1 MEPVAIS
8 FSRPDPSSPAAVG
21 SAQFAVVRRG
31 FSQEEVRD
39 FLRMV
44 SSELSRLQER
54 ERFLESELRAM
65 QTRGMSAP
73 GVLDEETITTLLGEE
88 TARVLSTAREAAQ
101 QMRLRAAETAERL
114 VREASSDAARIRQE
128 AELESARR
136 RSDAAAD
143 VENEIELAKQQGRD
157 MVNEAREY
165 REKVL
170 SELARRRELAR
181 EQIEQLIHARDRLV
195 MAFDRARVAANDVVG
210 DLTEFD
216 DLAAEVER
224 AATTQS
230 TFFDHTK
237 VPDAI
242 PQRSP
247 EADHETREVEV
258 GDDVNDVE
266 VDESLPAV
274 PTGDA
279 ADENPVVDEVVDEM
293 VIDASDVVDTIV
305 VEEPNTD
312 DVPVDMPVGMAD
324 HPSMDPPAGE
334 HIAEV
339 VQLFGRRET
348 EIADGPQPQD
358 TQPQDTQPV
367 EPDPVQPAP
376 TTPAPRS
383 QKGGKKS
390 VDDLFASLKQTN
402 TAEIAKKSAGS
413 TTKQTT
419 KAESTQTP
427 ETKRPKA
434 VVPKVDVERFMRR
447 DESLAPMFTA
457 IARKFK
463 RVLADEEN
471 AVLTYLQ
478 GKKSV
483 VALEKMLASADQQT
497 QSYVD
502 AVVEDLMSA
511 AMAGAKSVS
520 SSLKADLRKK
530 VTNAAVMQVLSKS
543 IDESIVQPIRER
555 MQRCVEQSN
564 GDREQMSSLVRSVY
578 REWKLQRLDQ
588 VVGDVTCLAYSRGAY
603 LALAKGTPVCW
614 MFDPNGPKCPDAED
628 NALAGDTPL
637 GTAFPTGHEHPI
649 AHAGCRCLVAPVRD

>member
-1 MEPVAIS
+1 MGSVAIS

-195 MAFDRARVAANDVVG
+195 VAFDRARVAANDVVG

-242 PQRSP
+242 PQRAP
-247 EADHETREVEV
+247 EADQVSADDEVADIEIDEAPSADRT
-258 GDDVNDVE
+258 DD
-266 VDESLPAV
+266 AV
-274 PTGDA
+274 
-279 ADENPVVDEVVDEM
+279 ADEHVSGEAVVDAPEVVDAIVIADEPTADETPAEM
-293 VIDASDVVDTIV
+293 PT
-305 VEEPNTD
+305 
-312 DVPVDMPVGMAD
+312 GMAD
-324 HPSMDPPAGE
+324 HPSMDPPSGE

-348 EIADGPQPQD
+348 EVSDGPQSSDMLPIE
-358 TQPQDTQPV
+358 PV
-367 EPDPVQPAP
+367 LPEPAP
-376 TTPAPRS
+376 ATSSPKQRS
-383 QKGGKKS
+383 GNKKS
-390 VDDLFASLKQTN
+390 VDDLFASLKQTS
-402 TAEIAKKSAGS
+402 TADVAKKTTGS
-413 TTKQTT
+413 KPQRSP
-419 KAESTQTP
+419 KAEAPSTS
-427 ETKRPKA
+427 EAKRPMA
-434 VVPKVDVERFMRR
+434 VVPKVDIERFTRR
-447 DESLAPMFTA
+447 DESLAPIITA

-471 AVLTYLQ
+471 AMLTYLQ
-478 GKKSV
+478 GKKNV
-483 VALEKMLASADQQT
+483 VALEKMLAPADQQT

-578 REWKLQRLDQ
+578 REWKMQRLDQ

-603 LALAKGTPVCW
+603 LALATGTPVCW

>member
-1 MEPVAIS
+1 MAIS

-21 SAQFAVVRRG
+21 SAQFEVVRRG

-65 QTRGMSAP
+65 QTRGMSSP
-73 GVLDEETITTLLGEE
+73 GALDEETITTLLGEE

-101 QMRLRAAETAERL
+101 HMRLRAAETAERL

-128 AELESARR
+128 AELEAARR

-195 MAFDRARVAANDVVG
+195 SAFDRARVAANDVVG
-210 DLTEFD
+210 DLAEFD
-216 DLAAEVER
+216 DLSAEVER
-224 AATTQS
+224 AALTQS

-242 PQRSP
+242 PQRTNDTDLEEPVRGQEEEVAEVVEIEDARVNEVDDLSTNV
-247 EADHETREVEV
+247 ELNVENDREVV
-258 GDDVNDVE
+258 SVQDSTLAAPQ
-266 VDESLPAV
+266 DE
-274 PTGDA
+274 
-279 ADENPVVDEVVDEM
+279 
-293 VIDASDVVDTIV
+293 ASDK
-305 VEEPNTD
+305 PA
-312 DVPVDMPVGMAD
+312 GMAD
-324 HPSMDPPAGE
+324 HPSMDPPSNE
-334 HIAEV
+334 RIADV
-339 VQLFGRRET
+339 VQLFGRRDTVSEPT
-348 EIADGPQPQD
+348 PTQEPSSPKATTNDEQPEK
-358 TQPQDTQPV
+358 PV
-367 EPDPVQPAP
+367 SLTNTKANG
-376 TTPAPRS
+376 S
-383 QKGGKKS
+383 GKKS
-390 VDDLFASLKQTN
+390 VDDLFASLKQTS
-402 TAEIAKKSAGS
+402 TADIAKKTVTS
-413 TTKQTT
+413 
-419 KAESTQTP
+419 KATP
-427 ETKRPKA
+427 KTPAKDTAKPTAQRVNA
-434 VVPKVDVERFMRR
+434 VVPKVDVERFVQR
-447 DESLAPMFTA
+447 DAAIAPMITT

-471 AVLTYLQ
+471 AMLTYLQ

-483 VALEKMLASADQQT
+483 VALEKLLPAADQQVHA
-497 QSYVD
+497 YVE
-502 AVVEDLMSA
+502 AVVDDLMGA
-511 AMAGAKSVS
+511 AMTGAKSVS

-543 IDESIVQPIRER
+543 IDESIVRPLRER
-555 MQRCVEQSN
+555 IQRCVEQSG
-564 GDREQMSSLVRSVY
+564 GDREQMASLVRSAY
-578 REWKLQRLDQ
+578 REWKMQRLDQ
-588 VVGDVTCLAYSRGAY
+588 VVGDVTCFAYSRGAY
-603 LALAKGTPVCW
+603 LALSTGTSVCW

>member
-1 MEPVAIS
+1 VAIS

-21 SAQFAVVRRG
+21 SAQFEVVRRG

-65 QTRGMSAP
+65 QTRGMSSP

-101 QMRLRAAETAERL
+101 HMRSRAAETAERL

-128 AELESARR
+128 AELEAARR
-136 RSDAAAD
+136 RSDAVAD

-157 MVNEAREY
+157 MVIEAREY

-195 MAFDRARVAANDVVG
+195 SAFDRARVAANDVVG
-210 DLTEFD
+210 DLAEFD
-216 DLAAEVER
+216 DLSAEVER
-224 AATTQS
+224 AATAQS

-242 PQRSP
+242 PQRGVEKGVGASTTGNH
-247 EADHETREVEV
+247 EAEALVQDQS
-258 GDDVNDVE
+258 D
-266 VDESLPAV
+266 
-274 PTGDA
+274 
-279 ADENPVVDEVVDEM
+279 VDEVGIE
-293 VIDASDVVDTIV
+293 VISEVVDGRQAV
-305 VEEPNTD
+305 GADVEDQLTTESV
-312 DVPVDMPVGMAD
+312 DVPISESVTEIPDGMTD
-324 HPSMDPPAGE
+324 HPSMDPPSTE
-334 HIAEV
+334 HIAQV
-339 VQLFGRRET
+339 VQLFGRRESVVEAT
-348 EIADGPQPQD
+348 PPQRSSASVVTADEPTVD
-358 TQPQDTQPV
+358 KTPV
-367 EPDPVQPAP
+367 VTPPATKP
-376 TTPAPRS
+376 KAV
-383 QKGGKKS
+383 GKKS

-402 TAEIAKKSAGS
+402 TADIAKKASS
-413 TTKQTT
+413 TPSLAKVTSKEKPTGP
-419 KAESTQTP
+419 S
-427 ETKRPKA
+427 TKRAIP
-434 VVPKVDVERFMRR
+434 VVPRVDVELFTKR
-447 DESLAPMFTA
+447 DAQIGPMITT

-471 AVLTYLQ
+471 AMLTYLQ

-483 VALEKMLASADQQT
+483 VALEKLLPSADQQA
-497 QSYVD
+497 QAYVD
-502 AVVEDLMSA
+502 SVVDDLMVA

-530 VTNAAVMQVLSKS
+530 VTNSAVMQVLSKA
-543 IDESIVQPIRER
+543 IDESIVRPLRDRIQ
-555 MQRCVEQSN
+555 QCVEQSD
-564 GDREQMSSLVRSVY
+564 GDREQMASLVRSAY
-578 REWKLQRLDQ
+578 REWKMQRLDQ
-588 VVGDVTCLAYSRGAY
+588 MVGDVTCFAYSRGAY
-603 LALAKGTPVCW
+603 LALATGTPVCW

>member
-1 MEPVAIS
+1 MDSVAIS

-195 MAFDRARVAANDVVG
+195 VAFDRARVAANDVVG

-247 EADHETREVEV
+247 EIDRESGIDEVAGDVVEVEV
-258 GDDVNDVE
+258 EVNELPSSDHTDD
-266 VDESLPAV
+266 A
-274 PTGDA
+274 A
-279 ADENPVVDEVVDEM
+279 ADERVSDDAVVDAPEVVDTVVITNEPIVDDTPAEM
-293 VIDASDVVDTIV
+293 PT
-305 VEEPNTD
+305 
-312 DVPVDMPVGMAD
+312 GMAD
-324 HPSMDPPAGE
+324 HPSMDPPSGE

-348 EIADGPQPQD
+348 EVGDAPQPSD
-358 TQPQDTQPV
+358 
-367 EPDPVQPAP
+367 VQPIEPASSE
-376 TTPAPRS
+376 PAPVAS
-383 QKGGKKS
+383 VPKSKNGGKKS
-390 VDDLFASLKQTN
+390 VDDLFASLKQTS
-402 TAEIAKKSAGS
+402 TADVAKKTTGSKSQRSPKAEAPSTS
-413 TTKQTT
+413 TTT
-419 KAESTQTP
+419 
-427 ETKRPKA
+427 RPKA
-434 VVPKVDVERFMRR
+434 VVPKVDVERFTRR
-447 DESLAPMFTA
+447 DESLAPMITA

-471 AVLTYLQ
+471 AMLTYLQ
-478 GKKSV
+478 GKKNV
-483 VALEKMLASADQQT
+483 VALEKMLAPADQQT

-543 IDESIVQPIRER
+543 IDESIIQPIRER

-564 GDREQMSSLVRSVY
+564 GDREEMSSLVRSAY

-603 LALAKGTPVCW
+603 LALATGTPVCW

>member
-1 MEPVAIS
+1 VAIS

-21 SAQFAVVRRG
+21 SAQFEVVRRG

-65 QTRGMSAP
+65 QTRGMSSP
-73 GVLDEETITTLLGEE
+73 GALDEETITTLLGEE

-170 SELARRRELAR
+170 TELARRRELAR

-195 MAFDRARVAANDVVG
+195 SAFDRARVAANDVVG
-210 DLTEFD
+210 DLAEFD
-216 DLAAEVER
+216 DLSAEVER
-224 AATTQS
+224 AAMTQS

-242 PQRSP
+242 PQRG
-247 EADHETREVEV
+247 AD
-258 GDDVNDVE
+258 D
-266 VDESLPAV
+266 
-274 PTGDA
+274 
-279 ADENPVVDEVVDEM
+279 VVDETTDDEQMVSDEVAESTVVDEIVDATPEVVDIEVM
-293 VIDASDVVDTIV
+293 EPPVQDSTITTTNDDAS
-305 VEEPNTD
+305 E
-312 DVPVDMPVGMAD
+312 MPSGMAD
-324 HPSMDPPAGE
+324 HPSMDPPSAE

-339 VQLFGRRET
+339 VQLFGRRDSVT
-348 EIADGPQPQD
+348 ES
-358 TQPQDTQPV
+358 T
-367 EPDPVQPAP
+367 PVQESPLPVVEMDESEVAQPEAP
-376 TTPAPRS
+376 VSAKPKTS
-383 QKGGKKS
+383 SKKS
-390 VDDLFASLKQTN
+390 VDDLFASLKQTS
-402 TAEIAKKSAGS
+402 TADIAKKTASS
-413 TTKQTT
+413 KPKTTPIVDVPT
-419 KAESTQTP
+419 KPIA
-427 ETKRPKA
+427 KRVNA
-434 VVPKVDVERFMRR
+434 VVPKLDVERFTQR
-447 DESLAPMFTA
+447 DAALSPMITT

-471 AVLTYLQ
+471 AMLTYLQ

-483 VALEKMLASADQQT
+483 VALEKLLLPADQQAQT
-497 QSYVD
+497 YVD
-502 AVVEDLMSA
+502 AVVEDLMGA
-511 AMAGAKSVS
+511 AMTGAKSVS

-543 IDESIVQPIRER
+543 IDESIVRPLRER
-555 MQRCVEQSN
+555 IQRCVEQSS
-564 GDREQMSSLVRSVY
+564 GDREQMASLVRSAY
-578 REWKLQRLDQ
+578 REWKMQRLDQ
-588 VVGDVTCLAYSRGAY
+588 VVGDVTCFAYSRGAY
-603 LALAKGTPVCW
+603 LALSTGTSVCW

-628 NALAGDTPL
+628 NALAGDMPL

>member
-1 MEPVAIS
+1 MAIS

-21 SAQFAVVRRG
+21 SAQFEVVRRG

-65 QTRGMSAP
+65 QTRGMSSP
-73 GVLDEETITTLLGEE
+73 GALDEETITTLLGEE

-128 AELESARR
+128 AELESARQ

-170 SELARRRELAR
+170 TELARRRELAR

-195 MAFDRARVAANDVVG
+195 SAFDRARVAANDVVG
-210 DLTEFD
+210 DLAEFD
-216 DLAAEVER
+216 DLSAEVER
-224 AATTQS
+224 AAITQS

-242 PQRSP
+242 PQR
-247 EADHETREVEV
+247 EA
-258 GDDVNDVE
+258 GD
-266 VDESLPAV
+266 
-274 PTGDA
+274 
-279 ADENPVVDEVVDEM
+279 VVDETTDDEQTVSHEVAESTVVDEI
-293 VIDASDVVDTIV
+293 VDATPEVVDIEV
-305 VEEPNTD
+305 AEPPVQESVATSTD
-312 DVPVDMPVGMAD
+312 DVASEMPSGMAD
-324 HPSMDPPAGE
+324 HPSMDPPSAE

-339 VQLFGRRET
+339 VQLFGRRDSVTESTPVQESPSPVVEMDET
-348 EIADGPQPQD
+348 EVDQPEA
-358 TQPQDTQPV
+358 PV
-367 EPDPVQPAP
+367 
-376 TTPAPRS
+376 TNKSKTS
-383 QKGGKKS
+383 SKKS
-390 VDDLFASLKQTN
+390 VDDLFASLKQTS
-402 TAEIAKKSAGS
+402 TADIAKKTAS
-413 TTKQTT
+413 TKPE
-419 KAESTQTP
+419 ATP
-427 ETKRPKA
+427 TADVPAKPIAKRVNA
-434 VVPKVDVERFMRR
+434 VVPKVDVERFTQR
-447 DESLAPMFTA
+447 DAALAPMITTT
-457 IARKFK
+457 ARKFK

-471 AVLTYLQ
+471 AMLTYLQ

-483 VALEKMLASADQQT
+483 VALEKLLPPADQQV

-502 AVVEDLMSA
+502 AVVEDLMGA
-511 AMAGAKSVS
+511 AMTGAKSVS

-543 IDESIVQPIRER
+543 IDESIVRPLRER
-555 MQRCVEQSN
+555 IQRCVEQSS
-564 GDREQMSSLVRSVY
+564 GDREQMASLVRSAY
-578 REWKLQRLDQ
+578 REWKMQRLDQ
-588 VVGDVTCLAYSRGAY
+588 VVGDVTCFAYSRGAY
-603 LALAKGTPVCW
+603 LALSTGTSVCW

-628 NALAGDTPL
+628 NALAGDVPL